1 MFPIWVISPYY
12 IHFRNGEPKNYTGG
26 FFSQNLIKLHKFAF
40 CFFPCVFSAIF
51 SLFIVN
57 MNLPLKQEMY
67 EWCPFHFNVLYVF
80 LGTHNKYQSWC
91 SSTSCLTDKIKL
103 IKIHLENEMGMCVW
117 CLVCL
122 YTGWPGI
129 LVAIYFD
136 ESRRHLLKFRWIPH
150 HC

>member
-12 IHFRNGEPKNYTGG
+12 IHFRIASQKIIQVF
-26 FFSQNLIKLHKFAF
+26 FFSPNLIKLHKFAF

-67 EWCPFHFNVLYVF
+67 ECAICV

-122 YTGWPGI
+122 YTG
-129 LVAIYFD
+129 
-136 ESRRHLLKFRWIPH
+136 
-150 HC
+150 